1 MATCCFRIDKN
12 VVLGTETKVSYD
24 FRKFPYV
31 SQEME
36 SSKYVCTIFGKAIR
50 LLDFNKQ
57 KSPNQF
63 ED

>member
-31 SQEME
+31 PQEVE
-36 SSKYVCTIFGKAIR
+36 RSKNVCTIFAKAIR
-50 LLDFNKQ
+50 LLDFGK
-57 KSPNQF
+57 
-63 ED
+63 